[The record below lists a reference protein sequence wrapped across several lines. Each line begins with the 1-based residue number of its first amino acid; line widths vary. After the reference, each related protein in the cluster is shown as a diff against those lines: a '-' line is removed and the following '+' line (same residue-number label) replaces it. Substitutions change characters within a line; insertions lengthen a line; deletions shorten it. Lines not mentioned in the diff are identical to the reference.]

1 MPAEWPPAGAPATV
15 ALSVDMD
22 APADYARFYRASG
35 LPAEALS
42 SEFFYDEALPP
53 LLDLLAG
60 LDLRATFFAI
70 GRDARSSAGA
80 AWLRRLAEAGHE
92 VANHTETHPIAWRR
106 LTRAEKAR
114 EIDQA
119 HEVLSAAAGRPVAGF
134 RAPAFDLDRET
145 LDLLLER
152 GYLYDSS
159 LFPSLALV
167 PMKGVAR
174 LAARRWHVGL
184 GRLRDGFAPRGP
196 HVWYRLNG
204 RLRRS
209 GRATGGPCLVE
220 LPLSVVSWARWPF
233 YGTITQHWGVRVFS
247 WSLGRLRRGALP
259 IHYSLHAQELAPT
272 PAEVPGYAS
281 TPDERREVLRDSL
294 LQLVHGSRCRT
305 LAELAGEVAARAAG
319 QTL

>member
-1 MPAEWPPAGAPATV
+1 MDVEPQEAEIGPQV
-15 ALSVDMD
+15 
-22 APADYARFYRASG
+22 RFLFG
-35 LPAEALS
+35 DVV
-42 SEFFYDEALPP
+42 YDEALPP

-106 LTRAEKAR
+106 LARAEKAR

-119 HEVLSAAAGRPVAGF
+119 HEVLSAAAGRPVVGF
-134 RAPAFDLDRET
+134 RAPAFDLDRAT

-184 GRLRDGFAPRGP
+184 GRLRDGWAPRGP
-196 HVWYRLNG
+196 YVWCRPAG
-204 RLRRS
+204 R
-209 GRATGGPCLVE
+209 PCLVE
-220 LPLSVVSWARWPF
+220 LPTSTASWARLPF
-233 YGTITQHWGVRVFS
+233 YGTITQTWGVRTFA
-247 WSLGRLRRGALP
+247 WSLGRLRRGELP
-259 IHYSLHAQELAPT
+259 IHYSLHLQELAPT
-272 PAEVPGYAS
+272 PAAVPGYAA
-281 TPDERREVLRDSL
+281 PPAERRRVLGDALRRLAQD
-294 LQLVHGSRCRT
+294 SRCRT
-305 LAELAGEVAARAAG
+305 LAELAGEVAARATG
-319 QTL
+319 QTP